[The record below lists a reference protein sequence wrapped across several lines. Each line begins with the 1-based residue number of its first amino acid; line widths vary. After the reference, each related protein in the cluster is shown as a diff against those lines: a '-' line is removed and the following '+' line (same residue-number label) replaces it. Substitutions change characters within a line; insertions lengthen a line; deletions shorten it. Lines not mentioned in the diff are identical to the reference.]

1 MEKENL
7 EVFWQREC
15 MEEFF
20 GKESVE
26 FVWEEVRLMMQENLD
41 VYWEREGMDVF
52 LGKESKGLVWVAVD
66 VDVFWSPM

>member
-20 GKESVE
+20 GKEILQL
-26 FVWEEVRLMMQENLD
+26 VWEAVRLVVVVEENLE
-41 VYWEREGMDVF
+41 VFWESMDVF
-52 LGKESKGLVWVAVD
+52 LGKESKGLVWVAVEM
-66 VDVFWSPM
+66 FWSQK

>member
-20 GKESVE
+20 GKEILQL
-26 FVWEEVRLMMQENLD
+26 VWEAVRLVVEENLE
-41 VYWEREGMDVF
+41 VFWERMDVF
-52 LGKESKGLVWVAVD
+52 LGKESKGLVWVGVD
-66 VDVFWSPM
+66 VDVFWSQK